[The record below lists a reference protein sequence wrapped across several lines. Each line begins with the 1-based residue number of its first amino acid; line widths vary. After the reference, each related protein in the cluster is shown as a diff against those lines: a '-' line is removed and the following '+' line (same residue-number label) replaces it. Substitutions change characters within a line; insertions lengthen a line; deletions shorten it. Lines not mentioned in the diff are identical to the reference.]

1 MLPGQ
6 SPLLFSISH
15 RLCGALLLLQI
26 LISGLV
32 TGMLPMR
39 NAFGG
44 ILARDAARTEPVTF
58 FHIPP
63 LMRCPAFIT
72 DPYLRARDGYA
83 PDAKCLWWHSRSG
96 CCPDRA
102 RQRIPD
108 KKGRR
113 ICGSPTNYT
122 FSPLSAA
129 ALAAALDSK
138 YSA

>member
-1 MLPGQ
+1 MRRSYLIYTD
-6 SPLLFSISH
+6 PLT
-15 RLCGALLLLQI
+15 R
-26 LISGLV
+26 
-32 TGMLPMR
+32 
-39 NAFGG
+39 
-44 ILARDAARTEPVTF
+44 ARDGYAPDAKCLWWHSRSGCCLDRAVTF

>member
-1 MLPGQ
+1 MRR
-6 SPLLFSISH
+6 SY
-15 RLCGALLLLQI
+15 
-26 LISGLV
+26 LIY
-32 TGMLPMR
+32 
-39 NAFGG
+39 
-44 ILARDAARTEPVTF
+44 
-58 FHIPP
+58 
-63 LMRCPAFIT
+63 T
-72 DPYLRARDGYA
+72 DPLTRARDGYA
-83 PDAKCLWWHSRSG
+83 PDANCLWWHSRSGCCPDRARYFFPYPTAYAVPCFYYRFLTRARDGYAPEAKCLWWHSRSG

-102 RQRIPD
+102 RQLVCH